1 MITGSAG
8 LSVRMEFTLLRP
20 VAKHEHLMFVGRP
33 AGIRGNPKSPRFFKA
48 EGAVL
53 GMADPLNPELIAY
66 GNGEWVILG
75 QYTEQIKR
83 NLLPEDDWSWI
94 FSAASGDSD

>member
-8 LSVRMEFTLLRP
+8 LSVRMELTVLRP
-20 VAKHEHLMFVGRP
+20 VKKHEHLMFLGRP

-53 GMADPLNPELIAY
+53 GMADPLSPELVAY
-66 GNGEWVILG
+66 GAGEWVILG
-75 QYTEQIKR
+75 QYTEQIKK
-83 NLLPEDDWSWI
+83 NLLPDGDWDWI
-94 FSAASGDSD
+94 FTAARGDSA